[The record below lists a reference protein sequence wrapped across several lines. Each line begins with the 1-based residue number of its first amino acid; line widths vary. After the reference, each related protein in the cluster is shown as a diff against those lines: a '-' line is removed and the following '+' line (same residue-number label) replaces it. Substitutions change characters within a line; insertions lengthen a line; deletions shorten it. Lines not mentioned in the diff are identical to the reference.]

1 MAGKYNSIDGK
12 SENLDWWYDKQI
24 RRYLIQ
30 LIRIFSHFRVR
41 EYTEKGVNYNRVPC
55 RYADSSRMVTHI
67 MRNNSENIINSTPFI
82 SVGIQALKYEQS
94 RTQEPFNV
102 DVVQVAEREFDRENN
117 VYLDGPGNLY
127 TVNRYMPV
135 PYNLTIQV
143 DIWSPNTDTKLQIM
157 EQLMVIFNPSIQIQS
172 TNNPVDWSSIFEVT
186 LTDVNWS
193 NRSIPVGVDEIIDI
207 ATMTFEVPIWINPPA
222 QVKRQQIIQ
231 TIVTNVFSDTD
242 IDDYGFDS
250 QYYDFFRTVPE
261 DPEQLIITPNDYR
274 LKVEASEAQLLYRD
288 YTPALWS
295 DLLEIQ
301 GGLLTDTSLL
311 KINTSDDIDDELA
324 MIVGGVR
331 EHPFDPSK
339 LIWNIAA
346 DTLPADTL
354 APIDRI
360 INPEDA
366 APGDGL
372 PPVAPGQRYL
382 ITADTPWGG
391 DTYWG
396 INRVIAKANDI
407 IEVGEQSNWFVS
419 FESDTE
425 SRERTHESQVEQ
437 IVTNNYTGK
446 QLKWDTEKWSSSYEG
461 IYNGGY
467 WRLYP

>member
-12 SENLDWWYDKQI
+12 SENLDWWYDQQI

-67 MRNNSENIINSTPFI
+67 MRNNSENIINSCPFI
-82 SVGIQALKYEQS
+82 SVAIQSLKYEQS

-102 DVVQVAEREFDRENN
+102 DTVQVAEREYDHQNN
-117 VYLDGPGNLY
+117 VYGDGPGNLY
-127 TVNRYMPV
+127 TVHRYMPV

-172 TNNPVDWSSIFEVT
+172 TNNPLDWSSIFEVT

-193 NRSIPVGVDEIIDI
+193 NRTIPTGVDDIIDI

-231 TIVTNVFSDTD
+231 TIVQNIFSDTD
-242 IDDYGFDS
+242 DDFYGFDS
-250 QYYDFFRTVPE
+250 QFYDFFRTVPE
-261 DPEQLIITPNDYR
+261 TPEQLIITPNDYR
-274 LKVEASEAQLLYRD
+274 LKIEASEAQLLTRD
-288 YTPALWS
+288 YQPALWS

-301 GGLLTDTSLL
+301 GGLITDTSLL
-311 KINTSDDIDDELA
+311 KVNTSDDIDNELA
-324 MIVGGVR
+324 MIVGSVK

-346 DTLPADTL
+346 DTLPSDTL
-354 APIDRI
+354 NPITRI
-360 INPEDA
+360 IDPNDA
-366 APGDGL
+366 EPGDGL
-372 PPVAPGQRYL
+372 PAQAPGQRYL
-382 ITADTPWGG
+382 ITAETPQGDNFWGL
-391 DTYWG
+391 
-396 INRVIAKANDI
+396 NRVIAKPNDI
-407 IEVGEQSNWFVS
+407 IEVGEQNNWFVAFDS
-419 FESDTE
+419 SV
-425 SRERTHESQVEQ
+425 SGQVE
-437 IVTNNYTGK
+437 IVTNNYTDK
-446 QLKWDTEKWSSSYEG
+446 KLKWDGEKWFSAYEG
-461 IYNGGY
+461 VYNGGF

>member
-12 SENLDWWYDKQI
+12 SENLDWWYDQQI

-41 EYTEKGVNYNRVPC
+41 EYTEHGVNYNRVPC

-67 MRNNSENIINSTPFI
+67 MRNNSENIINSAPFI
-82 SVGIQALKYEQS
+82 SVAIQNLKYEQS

-102 DVVQVAEREFDRENN
+102 DTVQVAEREFDHENN

-172 TNNPVDWSSIFEVT
+172 TNNPLDWSSIFEVT

-193 NRSIPVGVDEIIDI
+193 NRSIPTGVDDIIDI
-207 ATMTFEVPIWINPPA
+207 STMTFDVPIWINPPA
-222 QVKRQQIIQ
+222 KVKRQQIIQ

-242 IDDYGFDS
+242 DDFYGFDS
-250 QYYDFFRTVPE
+250 QFYDFFRTVPE
-261 DPEQLIITPNDYR
+261 DPEQIIITPNDYR
-274 LKVEASEAQLLYRD
+274 CQIIGSEAQLLNLD
-288 YTPALWS
+288 YTPAKWS

-311 KINTSDDIDDELA
+311 KVNTSSDIENELA
-324 MIVGGVR
+324 MIVGTVR
-331 EHPFDPSK
+331 ANPMDESK
-339 LIWNIAA
+339 LIWNVAS
-346 DTLPADTL
+346 DTLPSNTL
-354 APIDRI
+354 APINRI
-360 INPEDA
+360 IDPTDA
-366 APGDGL
+366 FPGDGL
-372 PPVAPGQRYL
+372 PQAEVGQRYL
-382 ITADTPWGG
+382 VTANVPAGEN
-391 DTYWG
+391 YWG
-396 INRVIAKANDI
+396 NLNVQAHANDI
-407 IEVGEQSNWFVS
+407 IEYNLNNQWIVS
-419 FESDTE
+419 FDSSESPD
-425 SRERTHESQVEQ
+425 VE
-437 IVTNNYTGK
+437 VVLNNYTNK
-446 QLKWDTEKWSSSYEG
+446 QLKWDGEKWFSLYEG
-461 IYNGGY
+461 VYNGGF

>member
-12 SENLDWWYDKQI
+12 SENLDWWYDEQI

-67 MRNNSENIINSTPFI
+67 MRNNSENIINSAPFI
-82 SVGIQALKYEQS
+82 SVAIQNLKYEQS

-102 DVVQVAEREFDRENN
+102 DTVQVAEREYDHQNN
-117 VYLDGPGNLY
+117 VYGDGPGNLY
-127 TVNRYMPV
+127 TVHRYMPV

-172 TNNPVDWSSIFEVT
+172 TNNPLDWSSIFEVT

-193 NRSIPVGVDEIIDI
+193 NRTIPTGVDDIIDI

-231 TIVTNVFSDTD
+231 TIVTNIFSDTD
-242 IDDYGFDS
+242 DDFYGFDS
-250 QYYDFFRTVPE
+250 QFYDFFRTVPE
-261 DPEQLIITPNDYR
+261 TPEQLIITPNDYR
-274 LKVEASEAQLLYRD
+274 LRIEASEAQLLTLD
-288 YTPALWS
+288 YQPALWS
-295 DLLEIQ
+295 DLLEVQ
-301 GGLLTDTSLL
+301 GGLITNTSLL
-311 KINTSDDIDDELA
+311 KVNTSDDLDNELA
-324 MIVGGVR
+324 MIVGGVK

-339 LIWNIAA
+339 LIWNIAG

-354 APIDRI
+354 RPIDRI
-360 INPEDA
+360 INPNDA
-366 APGDGL
+366 FPGDGL
-372 PPVAPGQRYL
+372 PPKAVGQRYL
-382 ITADTPWGG
+382 ITADILSG
-391 DTYWG
+391 DNYWG
-396 INRVIAKANDI
+396 ENFVKGNANDI
-407 IEVGEQSNWFVS
+407 IEVGEQDNWFVA
-419 FESDTE
+419 FESSE
-425 SRERTHESQVEQ
+425 SPEEE
-437 IVTNNYTGK
+437 IITNNYTGK
-446 QLKWDTEKWSSSYEG
+446 KLKWDGEKWFSAYEG
-461 IYNGGY
+461 VYNGGF

>member
-12 SENLDWWYDKQI
+12 SENLDWWYDQQI

-41 EYTEKGVNYNRVPC
+41 EYTDKGVNYNRVPC

-67 MRNNSENIINSTPFI
+67 MRNNSENIINSCPFI
-82 SVGIQALKYEQS
+82 SVGIQSLKYEQS

-102 DVVQVAEREFDRENN
+102 DTIQVAERAFDRQNN
-117 VYLDGPGNLY
+117 VYEDGPGNLY

-157 EQLMVIFNPSIQIQS
+157 EQLMVIFNPSIQIQN
-172 TNNPVDWSSIFEVT
+172 TNNPLDWSSIFEVT

-193 NRSIPVGVDEIIDI
+193 NRSIPQGVDEIIDI
-207 ATMTFEVPIWINPPA
+207 ATMSFEVPIWINPPA

-231 TIVTNVFSDTD
+231 TIVTNVFADTD

-250 QYYDFFRTVPE
+250 QFYDFFRTVPE

-274 LKVEASEAQLLYRD
+274 VKIETSEAQLLNMD

-301 GGLLTDTSLL
+301 GGLLTDSSLL
-311 KINTSDDIDDELA
+311 KVNTSNDIDDELA
-324 MIVGGVR
+324 MIVGDVKA
-331 EHPFDPSK
+331 HPFDPSK

-346 DTLPADTL
+346 DTLPSNTITS
-354 APIDRI
+354 IDRI
-360 INPEDA
+360 INPDDA

-372 PPVAPGQRYL
+372 PQIQTGQRYL
-382 ITADTPWGG
+382 ITADAPAGDNYWGG
-391 DTYWG
+391 A
-396 INRVIAKANDI
+396 NVIASANDI
-407 IEVGEQSNWFVS
+407 IEVDIQGKWFVAFDS
-419 FESDTE
+419 SESPDNA
-425 SRERTHESQVEQ
+425 V
-437 IVTNNYTGK
+437 VTNNYTNK
-446 QLKWDTEKWSSSYEG
+446 QLKWDSEKWYSAIEG
-461 IYNGGY
+461 VYNGGW
-467 WRLYP
+467 WRLCP

>member
-12 SENLDWWYDKQI
+12 SENLDWWYDQQI

-82 SVGIQALKYEQS
+82 SVGIQNLKYEQS

-102 DVVQVAEREFDRENN
+102 DTVQVAEREYDHQNN
-117 VYLDGPGNLY
+117 VYGEGPGNLY

-172 TNNPVDWSSIFEVT
+172 TNNPLDWSSIFEVT

-193 NRSIPVGVDEIIDI
+193 NRSIPTGVDDIIDI

-231 TIVTNVFSDTD
+231 TIVTNIFSDTD
-242 IDDYGFDS
+242 DDFYGFDS
-250 QYYDFFRTVPE
+250 QFYDFFRTVPE
-261 DPEQLIITPNDYR
+261 TPEQLIITPNDYR
-274 LKVEASEAQLLYRD
+274 LRIEASEAQLLTLD
-288 YTPALWS
+288 YQPALWS
-295 DLLEIQ
+295 DLLEVQ

-311 KINTSDDIDDELA
+311 KVNTSDDIDNELA
-324 MIVGGVR
+324 MIVGSVK

-346 DTLPADTL
+346 DTLPANTL
-354 APIDRI
+354 DNITRI
-360 INPEDA
+360 IDPTDA
-366 APGDGL
+366 EPGDGL
-372 PPVAPGQRYL
+372 PAPALGQRYL
-382 ITADTPWGG
+382 VTAVTPYGG
-391 DTYWG
+391 NTYWG
-396 INRVIAKANDI
+396 VNSVIADPNDI
-407 IEVGEQSNWFVS
+407 IEFDGTDWIVAFKSS
-419 FESDTE
+419 ESHD
-425 SRERTHESQVEQ
+425 VEV
-437 IVTNNYTGK
+437 VTNNYTSK
-446 QLKWDTEKWSSSYEG
+446 QLKWDGDKWFSSYEG
-461 IYNGGY
+461 VYNGGF

>member
-1 MAGKYNSIDGK
+1 MAGKYNNLDGK

-30 LIRIFSHFRVR
+30 LIRIFSHFHVR
-41 EYTEKGVNYNRVPC
+41 EYTDTGVNYNRVPC

-82 SVGIQALKYEQS
+82 SVSIQSLKYEQS

-102 DVVQVAEREFDRENN
+102 DTVQVAEREYDRETNT
-117 VYLDGPGNLY
+117 YLNGPGNLY

-135 PYNLTIQV
+135 PYNLTVQV

-172 TNNPVDWSSIFEVT
+172 TNNPLDWSSIFEVT

-193 NRSIPVGVDEIIDI
+193 NRTVPQGVDEIIDI
-207 ATMTFEVPIWINPPA
+207 ATMTIEVPIWINPPA

-250 QYYDFFRTVPE
+250 QFYDFFRSVSET
-261 DPEQLIITPNDYR
+261 PEQLIITPNDYR
-274 LKVEASEAQLLYRD
+274 LRIEASEAQLLTLD
-288 YTPALWS
+288 YSPANWS

-301 GGLLTDTSLL
+301 GGVLTDTSLL
-311 KINTSDDIDDELA
+311 KINTSDDLDNEVA
-324 MIVGGVR
+324 MIVGSVKD
-331 EHPFDPSK
+331 HPFDPSK

-346 DTLPADTL
+346 DTLPSNTL
-354 APIDRI
+354 TSIDRI
-360 INPEDA
+360 INPDDA

-372 PPVAPGQRYL
+372 PTSQTGQQYL
-382 ITADTPWGG
+382 ITSDTPWAGS
-391 DTYWG
+391 DYWG
-396 INRVIAKANDI
+396 TNNIKASANDI
-407 IEVGEQSNWFVS
+407 IEYNGTGWVVS
-419 FESDTE
+419 FDSSES
-425 SRERTHESQVEQ
+425 SQTQV
-437 IVTNNYTGK
+437 VTNNYTNK
-446 QLKWDTEKWSSSYEG
+446 QLKWDGEKWFSSYEG
-461 IYNGGY
+461 VYNGGF
-467 WRLYP
+467 WRLFP

>member
-1 MAGKYNSIDGK
+1 MAGKYNSLDGK
-12 SENLDWWYDKQI
+12 SENLDWWYDEQI

-82 SVGIQALKYEQS
+82 SVAIQSLKYEQS

-102 DVVQVAEREFDRENN
+102 DTVQVAEREYDHQNN
-117 VYLDGPGNLY
+117 VYGDGPGNLY

-172 TNNPVDWSSIFEVT
+172 TNNPLDWSSIFEVT
-186 LTDVNWS
+186 LSDVNWS
-193 NRSIPVGVDEIIDI
+193 NRTIPTGVDDIIDI

-231 TIVTNVFSDTD
+231 TIVQNIFSDTD
-242 IDDYGFDS
+242 DDFYGFDS
-250 QYYDFFRTVPE
+250 QFYDFFRTVPE
-261 DPEQLIITPNDYR
+261 TPEQLIITPNDYR
-274 LKVEASEAQLLYRD
+274 LRIEASEAQLLTRD
-288 YTPALWS
+288 YQPALWS

-301 GGLLTDTSLL
+301 GGLITDTSLL
-311 KINTSDDIDDELA
+311 KVNTSDDIDNELA

-354 APIDRI
+354 NPITRI
-360 INPEDA
+360 IDPNDA
-366 APGDGL
+366 FPGDGL
-372 PPVAPGQRYL
+372 PPKAIGQRYL
-382 ITADTPWGG
+382 VTADVPAGEN
-391 DTYWG
+391 YWG
-396 INRVIAKANDI
+396 ENFVKGKANDI
-407 IEVGEQSNWFVS
+407 IEVGEGDNWFVA
-419 FESDTE
+419 FESSESPDTE
-425 SRERTHESQVEQ
+425 
-437 IVTNNYTGK
+437 IVTNNYTDK
-446 QLKWDTEKWSSSYEG
+446 KLKWDGEKWFSAYEG
-461 IYNGGY
+461 VYNGGF

>member
-12 SENLDWWYDKQI
+12 SENLDWWYDEQI

-67 MRNNSENIINSTPFI
+67 MRNNSENIINSAPFI
-82 SVGIQALKYEQS
+82 SVAIQSLKYEQS

-102 DVVQVAEREFDRENN
+102 DTVQVAEREYDHQNN
-117 VYLDGPGNLY
+117 VYGDGPGNLY
-127 TVNRYMPV
+127 TVHRYMPV
-135 PYNLTIQV
+135 PYNMTIQV

-172 TNNPVDWSSIFEVT
+172 TNNPLDWSSIFEVT

-193 NRSIPVGVDEIIDI
+193 NRTIPTGVDDIIDI

-231 TIVTNVFSDTD
+231 TIVQNIFTDTD
-242 IDDYGFDS
+242 DDFYGFDS
-250 QYYDFFRTVPE
+250 QFYDFFRTVPE
-261 DPEQLIITPNDYR
+261 TPEQLIITPNDYR
-274 LKVEASEAQLLYRD
+274 LRIEASEAQLLTRD
-288 YTPALWS
+288 YQPALWS
-295 DLLEIQ
+295 DLLEVQ
-301 GGLLTDTSLL
+301 GGLITDTSLL
-311 KINTSDDIDDELA
+311 KVNTSDDIDNELA

-354 APIDRI
+354 VPITRI
-360 INPEDA
+360 IDPNDA
-366 APGDGL
+366 EPGDGL
-372 PPVAPGQRYL
+372 PAKAPGQRYL
-382 ITADTPWGG
+382 ITSDVPAGEN
-391 DTYWG
+391 YWG
-396 INRVIAKANDI
+396 ENFVNGDVNDI
-407 IEVGEQSNWFVS
+407 IEVGEQGNWFVAFDS
-419 FESDTE
+419 SESHD
-425 SRERTHESQVEQ
+425 VE
-437 IVTNNYTGK
+437 IVTNNYTDK
-446 QLKWDTEKWSSSYEG
+446 KLKWDGEKWFSAYEG
-461 IYNGGY
+461 VYNGGF

>member
-1 MAGKYNSIDGK
+1 MAGKYNNIDGK

-30 LIRIFSHFRVR
+30 LIRIFSHFHVR
-41 EYTEKGVNYNRVPC
+41 EYTDTGENYNRVPC

-67 MRNNSENIINSTPFI
+67 MRNNSENIINSAPFI
-82 SVGIQALKYEQS
+82 SVSIQNLKYDQS

-102 DVVQVAEREFDRENN
+102 DTVQVAEREYDRESNT
-117 VYLDGPGNLY
+117 YLNGPGNLY

-172 TNNPVDWSSIFEVT
+172 TNNPLDWSSIFEVT

-193 NRSIPVGVDEIIDI
+193 NRSIPQGVDEIIDI
-207 ATMTFEVPIWINPPA
+207 STMTFEVPIWINPPA

-250 QYYDFFRTVPE
+250 QFYDFFRSVSET
-261 DPEQLIITPNDYR
+261 PEQLIITPNDYR
-274 LKVEASEAQLLYRD
+274 LRIEASEAQLLNLD
-288 YTPALWS
+288 YSPATWS

-311 KINTSDDIDDELA
+311 KINTSDDLDNEVA
-324 MIVGGVR
+324 MIVGGVK

-346 DTLPADTL
+346 DTLPSNTL
-354 APIDRI
+354 PSIDRI
-360 INPEDA
+360 VNPDDA
-366 APGDGL
+366 APDDGL
-372 PPVAPGQRYL
+372 PSAQIGQRYL
-382 ITADTPWGG
+382 ITSDTPWSGS
-391 DTYWG
+391 DYWG
-396 INRVIAKANDI
+396 INNVKANANDI
-407 IEVGEQSNWFVS
+407 IEYSAQGEWIIS
-419 FESDTE
+419 FNSSESPQT
-425 SRERTHESQVEQ
+425 QVL
-437 IVTNNYTGK
+437 TNNYTNK
-446 QLKWDTEKWSSSYEG
+446 QLKWDGEKWFSSYEG
-461 IYNGGY
+461 VYNGGF
-467 WRLYP
+467 WRLFP

>member
-1 MAGKYNSIDGK
+1 MAGKYNSLDGK
-12 SENLDWWYDKQI
+12 SENLDWWYDEQI

-67 MRNNSENIINSTPFI
+67 MRNNSENIINSAPFI
-82 SVGIQALKYEQS
+82 SVAIQNLKYEQS

-102 DVVQVAEREFDRENN
+102 DTVQVAEREYDHQNN
-117 VYLDGPGNLY
+117 VYGDGPGNLY

-172 TNNPVDWSSIFEVT
+172 TNNPLDWSSIFEVT

-193 NRSIPVGVDEIIDI
+193 NRTIPTGVDDIIDI
-207 ATMTFEVPIWINPPA
+207 ATMTFDVPIWINPPA

-231 TIVTNVFSDTD
+231 TIVTNIFSDTD
-242 IDDYGFDS
+242 DDFYGFDS
-250 QYYDFFRTVPE
+250 QFYDFFRTVPE
-261 DPEQLIITPNDYR
+261 TPEQLIITPNDYR

-288 YTPALWS
+288 YTPAKWS

-311 KINTSDDIDDELA
+311 KVNTSDDIDNELA
-324 MIVGGVR
+324 MIVGGVK

-339 LIWNIAA
+339 LIWNIAG

-354 APIDRI
+354 RPIDRI
-360 INPEDA
+360 INPTDA
-366 APGDGL
+366 EPGDGL
-372 PPVAPGQRYL
+372 PLQAPGQRYL
-382 ITADTPWGG
+382 ITADTPYGGNNFWGV
-391 DTYWG
+391 
-396 INRVIAKANDI
+396 NRVIAQANDI
-407 IEVGEQSNWFVS
+407 IEVGEQDNWFVA
-419 FESDTE
+419 FESSE
-425 SRERTHESQVEQ
+425 SPEEE
-437 IVTNNYTGK
+437 IITNNYTGK
-446 QLKWDTEKWSSSYEG
+446 KLKWDGEKWFSAYEG
-461 IYNGGY
+461 VYNGGF

>member
-12 SENLDWWYDKQI
+12 SENLDWWYDQQI

-41 EYTEKGVNYNRVPC
+41 EHTDKGVNYNRVPC
-55 RYADSSRMVTHI
+55 RYADANRMVTHI

-82 SVGIQALKYEQS
+82 SVGIQSLKYEQS

-102 DVVQVAEREFDRENN
+102 DTIQVAERAFDRQNN
-117 VYLDGPGNLY
+117 VYEDGPGNLY

-157 EQLMVIFNPSIQIQS
+157 EQLMVIFNPSIQIQN
-172 TNNPVDWSSIFEVT
+172 TNNPLDWSSIFEVT

-193 NRSIPVGVDEIIDI
+193 NRSIPQGVDEIIDI
-207 ATMTFEVPIWINPPA
+207 ATMSFEVPIWINPPA

-250 QYYDFFRTVPE
+250 QFYDFFRTVPE

-274 LKVEASEAQLLYRD
+274 VKIEASEAQLLNMD
-288 YTPALWS
+288 YTPAIWS

-301 GGLLTDTSLL
+301 GGLLTDSSLL
-311 KINTSDDIDDELA
+311 KVNTSNNIDDELA
-324 MIVGGVR
+324 MIVGDVKA
-331 EHPFDPSK
+331 HPFDPSK

-346 DTLPADTL
+346 DTLPPNTITN
-354 APIDRI
+354 IDRI
-360 INPEDA
+360 INPNDA

-372 PPVAPGQRYL
+372 PQIQTGQRYL
-382 ITADTPWGG
+382 ITADTPAG
-391 DTYWG
+391 DNYWG
-396 INRVIAKANDI
+396 NANVIASANDI
-407 IEVGEQSNWFVS
+407 IEIDIQGKWFVAFDS
-419 FESDTE
+419 SESPNSE
-425 SRERTHESQVEQ
+425 V
-437 IVTNNYTGK
+437 VTNNYTNK
-446 QLKWDTEKWSSSYEG
+446 QLKWDSEKWYSAIEG
-461 IYNGGY
+461 VYNGGW